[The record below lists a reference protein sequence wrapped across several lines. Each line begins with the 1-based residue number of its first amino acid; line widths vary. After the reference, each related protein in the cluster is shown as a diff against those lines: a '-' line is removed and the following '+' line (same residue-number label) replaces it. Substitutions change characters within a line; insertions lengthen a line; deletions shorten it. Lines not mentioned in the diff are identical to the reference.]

1 MHTMLTLRSSK
12 RISPCHSTKGPLPSR
27 NQRLSCSGGRSPV
40 HITYKLRLAE
50 LLRYAPASASPRL
63 FGTGSNFGFLGDVI
77 ECLFQEADA
86 SKLVLSMGPIWE
98 IARRVL
104 PQRWESR
111 VRPEYAG
118 LERPK
123 RPYHKVRNLKAKG
136 SCGKDLA
143 TDSMDS
149 EMGVSL
155 SIKRGI
161 TSVIDLT
168 GGSSDSG
175 ESETTCFKR
184 QKLGPWGEPNGC
196 MRVEHYTLGLI
207 PPSLQTTP

>member
-1 MHTMLTLRSSK
+1 M
-12 RISPCHSTKGPLPSR
+12 
-27 NQRLSCSGGRSPV
+27 
-40 HITYKLRLAE
+40 
-50 LLRYAPASASPRL
+50 
-63 FGTGSNFGFLGDVI
+63 LGDVI

-104 PQRWESR
+104 TQHWESR
-111 VRPEYAG
+111 VRPKHAG

-136 SCGKDLA
+136 SYGKDLA
-143 TDSMDS
+143 IRSMDS

-161 TSVIDLT
+161 PSVIDPT
-168 GGSSDSG
+168 DDSSESG
-175 ESETTCFKR
+175 EIETTCSKR
-184 QKLGPWGEPNGC
+184 QKLGPWGEPNGP
-196 MRVEHYTLGLI
+196 V
-207 PPSLQTTP
+207 